1 MEYRLIVLS
10 YEDRVKVI
18 DITGRNTYKPISIH
32 GNSFLRYEESDEEQ
46 RIDEAR
52 KIVSFMKDNYNV
64 DDFSDCP
71 FRITVMDCGG
81 GRNLAYRLAS
91 DMRTAVEINVV
102 AFSRL
107 LPWILQ
113 QKNVLNRNTDVFA
126 VFAKQIYAVRCDE
139 ELYISIS
146 PAANTDP
153 SRITVEISEEDLIR
167 YYYPVATPEKLET
180 VRIEVPPTKEEIER
194 MKKELREQLVQE
206 QEEAARKAE
215 EEKKRIRKLS
225 KPQVITLQSP
235 KNETASWLIKRID
248 SSDKPPLDKTIFTLR
263 QLVPDESI
271 VKAGQ
276 VIGIQDNDYGRINN
290 VYGRINSLF
299 GYVLDYRWTY
309 SQVVLYAPCDGKL
322 VWLSEKNDGKEKN
335 TVTYA
340 YTKDPQPIA
349 VIGDPEDSRHT
360 ILENSGQLSAGEEK
374 NGDPASPTEEKSQ
387 NELKNSMTKLAAL
400 GITSEAASLIG
411 LMGGI
416 GILGGISDKTDN

>member
-102 AFSRL
+102 TFSRL

-180 VRIEVPPTKEEIER
+180 VRIEIPPTKEEIER

-235 KNETASWLIKRID
+235 KNETASWLIKRIR
-248 SSDKPPLDKTIFTLR
+248 SRDKPPLDKTIFTLR

-276 VIGIQDNDYGRINN
+276 VIGIQDNDYYEYNYPSTYNIK
-290 VYGRINSLF
+290 SF
-299 GYVLDYRWTY
+299 GDIWTY

-335 TVTYA
+335 AVTYK

-360 ILENSGQLSAGEEK
+360 ILENSGQLSASEEK

-400 GITSEAASLIG
+400 GVTSEAASLIG

-416 GILGGISDKTDN
+416 LGGISDKTDN

>member
-102 AFSRL
+102 KFSRL

-153 SRITVEISEEDLIR
+153 SRTTVEISEEDLIR

-180 VRIEVPPTKEEIER
+180 VRIEVPPTKEVIER

-235 KNETASWLIKRID
+235 KDETVSWLIKRLD
-248 SSDKPPLDKTIFTLR
+248 RSDKPPLDKTIFTLR
-263 QLVPDESI
+263 QLVPDKSI

-276 VIGIQDNDYGRINN
+276 VIGIQDNDYYEYNYPSILN
-290 VYGRINSLF
+290 IKSF
-299 GYVLDYRWTY
+299 GNIWTY

-335 TVTYA
+335 AVTYA

-360 ILENSGQLSAGEEK
+360 ILENSDLLSTSEEK
-374 NGDPASPTEEKSQ
+374 TGDPASSTEEKSQ

-400 GITSEAASLIG
+400 GVTSETAAIVG
-411 LMGGI
+411 LM

>member
-102 AFSRL
+102 TFSRL

-153 SRITVEISEEDLIR
+153 SRTTVEISEEDLIR

-225 KPQVITLQSP
+225 KPQVITLQSH
-235 KNETASWLIKRID
+235 KKETASWLIKRIR
-248 SSDKPPLDKTIFTLR
+248 SSDNPQPSLDKKIFTLR

-276 VIGIQDNDYGRINN
+276 VIGIQDNDYDRFMGI
-290 VYGRINSLF
+290 F
-299 GYVLDYRWTY
+299 DYRWTY

-322 VWLSEKNDGKEKN
+322 VWLREKNA
-335 TVTYA
+335 VTYA

-360 ILENSGQLSAGEEK
+360 ILENSGQLSASEEK

-400 GITSEAASLIG
+400 CETNETAAIVG
-411 LMGGI
+411 LM

>member
-153 SRITVEISEEDLIR
+153 SRITVEISEEDLVR
-167 YYYPVATPEKLET
+167 YYYPIATPEKLET
-180 VRIEVPPTKEEIER
+180 VRIEIPPTKEEIER

-235 KNETASWLIKRID
+235 KNETASWLIKRLD
-248 SSDKPPLDKTIFTLR
+248 RSDKPSLDKTIFTLR

-276 VIGIQDNDYGRINN
+276 VIGIQDNDYYEYNYPSILN
-290 VYGRINSLF
+290 IKSF
-299 GYVLDYRWTY
+299 GNIWTY

-322 VWLSEKNDGKEKN
+322 VWLSEKNA
-335 TVTYA
+335 VTYA

-349 VIGDPEDSRHT
+349 VIGDQEDSRHT
-360 ILENSGQLSAGEEK
+360 ILENSGQLSASEEK

-400 GITSEAASLIG
+400 CETNETAAIVG
-411 LMGGI
+411 LM

>member
-167 YYYPVATPEKLET
+167 YYYPIATPEKLET
-180 VRIEVPPTKEEIER
+180 VRIEIPPTKEEIER

-235 KNETASWLIKRID
+235 KNETASWLIKRLD
-248 SSDKPPLDKTIFTLR
+248 RSDKPSLDKTIFTLR

-276 VIGIQDNDYGRINN
+276 VIGIQDNDYYEYNYPSILN
-290 VYGRINSLF
+290 IKSF
-299 GYVLDYRWTY
+299 GNIWTY

-335 TVTYA
+335 AVTYA

-360 ILENSGQLSAGEEK
+360 ILENSGQLSASEEK

-400 GITSEAASLIG
+400 CETNETAAIVG
-411 LMGGI
+411 LMG